1 MERERRS
8 KEARGSEVEEDEEV
22 DSRQLKV
29 EREEGE
35 TEKRLEVVI
44 LRAWA
49 APFEARGK
57 AMLRPYNCV
66 ASGGFA

>member
-1 MERERRS
+1 VERERRS

-35 TEKRLEVVI
+35 TEKRIEVVI
-44 LRAWA
+44 LRAWGA
-49 APFEARGK
+49 

-66 ASGGFA
+66 AMDGFA